1 MSDAKMVWDE
11 SNKVNAGTAQG
22 QQSLMVEM
30 DMLAWK
36 ANNPWPKGT
45 TLKDI
50 IHAYAESRGWTQEG
64 FTGMEIYDP
73 FWDWQED

>member
-36 ANNPWPKGT
+36 ANTPWPKGT

-50 IHAYAESRGWTQEG
+50 IDAYAEARGWNQSQVDG
-64 FTGMEIYDP
+64 FQLVY
-73 FWDWQED
+73 

>member
-36 ANNPWPKGT
+36 ANTPWPKGT

-50 IHAYAESRGWTQEG
+50 IHAYAESRGWNQSPVDG
-64 FTGMEIYDP
+64 FQLVY
-73 FWDWQED
+73 